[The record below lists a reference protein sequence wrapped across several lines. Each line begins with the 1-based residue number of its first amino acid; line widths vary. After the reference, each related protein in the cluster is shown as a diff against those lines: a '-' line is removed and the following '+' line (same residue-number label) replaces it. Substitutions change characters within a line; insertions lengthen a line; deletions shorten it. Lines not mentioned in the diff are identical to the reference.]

1 MRKSVGTGNQA
12 GPMLSLLGIY
22 IYKLRRLFT
31 IYVFFSNN
39 IYLLIF
45 IFLACWIG
53 ILKTLFSF

>member
-39 IYLLIF
+39 IYF
-45 IFLACWIG
+45 ICFFFFGMLDRY
-53 ILKTLFSF
+53 S